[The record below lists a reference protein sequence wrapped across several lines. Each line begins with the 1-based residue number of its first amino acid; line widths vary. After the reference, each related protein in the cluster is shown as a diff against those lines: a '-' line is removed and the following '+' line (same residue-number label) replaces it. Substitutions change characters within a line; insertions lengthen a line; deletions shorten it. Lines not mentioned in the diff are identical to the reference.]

1 MLSAVSSTFYG
12 FNKQYCYYFT
22 PDFKFVDS
30 NDGTMNAIKT
40 GCITECF
47 IN

>member
-1 MLSAVSSTFYG
+1 MLSAVSCTFYG

-22 PDFKFVDS
+22 PDFIVDS
-30 NDGTMNAIKT
+30 NDGTKNALKT
-40 GCITECF
+40 DCITECY